1 MGLTG
6 AVVSRFLLAR
16 LGRAGDAA
24 ALIVIE
30 RTGTGAIATA
40 AAVLSFIIIVSFS
53 GSARCDF
60 PIPPALLEK
69 HAPNHTREPGE
80 KRRQKTDGEAME
92 KE

>member
-1 MGLTG
+1 MREG
-6 AVVSRFLLAR
+6 A
-16 LGRAGDAA
+16 AA

-30 RTGTGAIATA
+30 RTGAGAIATA

-60 PIPPALLEK
+60 PIPPTLLEK
-69 HAPNHTREPGE
+69 HALNHTREPGG
-80 KRRQKTDGEAME
+80 KRRQRIHGEAME